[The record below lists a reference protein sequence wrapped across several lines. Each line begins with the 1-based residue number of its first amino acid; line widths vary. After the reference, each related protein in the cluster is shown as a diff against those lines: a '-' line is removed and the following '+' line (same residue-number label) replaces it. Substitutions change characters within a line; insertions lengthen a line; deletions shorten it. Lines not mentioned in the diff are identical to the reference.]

1 MGTPSRVAPTPARR
15 VSAPTPA
22 RRLRALIAGDGGPLV
37 LPGAADAMTARLA
50 ERAGFDA
57 VYVTGAG
64 IANVV
69 LGVPDVGLTTLSE
82 VVTQVEHIADAVE
95 LPLLVDMDTGF
106 GNAIN
111 ARRAVRALER
121 AGAAGIQIEDQ
132 TFPKRCGHFAGK
144 EIVSLSAMLAKLRA
158 VLDARRDADTIVV
171 ARTDA
176 IAIEGFGAAVERA
189 LAFVET
195 GADVV
200 FVEAPRTREELEA
213 LPGRIPAPLLVNM
226 VEGGKTPLLPAAELG
241 AMGYRVVLFAN
252 AAMRVAAR
260 AAGEALTELRR
271 TGDAAPLMGR
281 MLSWEDRQAL
291 VGLPEI
297 EALERRYAE
306 D

>member
-1 MGTPSRVAPTPARR
+1 MSAVSPGARL
-15 VSAPTPA
+15 
-22 RRLRALIAGDGGPLV
+22 RRLLEGPAPLV
-37 LPGAADAMTARLA
+37 LPGAADALAARLV

-69 LGVPDVGLTTLSE
+69 LGVPDVGLVTLSE
-82 VVTQVEHIADAVE
+82 VATQVEHIADAVD

-121 AGAAGIQIEDQ
+121 AGAAGVQIEDQ

-144 EIVSLSAMLAKLRA
+144 EVVGLPAMLSKVRA
-158 VLDARRDADTIVV
+158 VADGRRDPATVIL

-176 IAIEGFGAAVERA
+176 IATDGLEAAIERA
-189 LAFVET
+189 HAFVEA
-195 GADVV
+195 GADAV
-200 FVEAPRTREELEA
+200 FVEAPRTREDLAA
-213 LPGRIPAPLLVNM
+213 LPSRIPAPLVANM
-226 VEGGKTPLLPAAELG
+226 VEGGRTPLCTVAELG
-241 AMGYRVVLFAN
+241 DMGYRAIIFAN
-252 AAMRVAAR
+252 TAMRVAAR
-260 AAGEALTELRR
+260 AAADALEELRR
-271 TGDAAPLMGR
+271 TGDVAPLMDR
-281 MLSWEDRQAL
+281 MLTWEQRQAL

-306 D
+306 P

>member
-1 MGTPSRVAPTPARR
+1 M
-15 VSAPTPA
+15 SAPTPA
-22 RRLRALIAGDGGPLV
+22 RRLRALLAGDGDPLV
-37 LPGAADAMTARLA
+37 LPGAADALTARLA

-69 LGVPDVGLTTLSE
+69 LGAPDVGLTTLSE
-82 VVTQVEHIADAVE
+82 VVRQVEHIADAVE
-95 LPLLVDMDTGF
+95 VPLLVDMDTGF

-111 ARRAVRALER
+111 ARRAVRDLER
-121 AGAAGIQIEDQ
+121 AGAAGIQVEDQ

-144 EIVSLSAMLAKLRA
+144 EIVPLPAMLAKLRA
-158 VLDARRDADTIVV
+158 VLDARRDADTVVV

-176 IAIEGFGAAVERA
+176 IAVDGFEAAIERA

-200 FVEAPRTREELEA
+200 FVEAPRTREELAA
-213 LPGRIPAPLLVNM
+213 LPGRIHAPLLANM
-226 VEGGKTPLLPAAELG
+226 VEGGKTPLATAAELG
-241 AMGYRVVLFAN
+241 AMGYRAVLFAN

-260 AAGEALTELRR
+260 AAGEALAELRR
-271 TGDAAPLMGR
+271 TGDAAPLIDR

>member
-1 MGTPSRVAPTPARR
+1 
-15 VSAPTPA
+15 
-22 RRLRALIAGDGGPLV
+22 V
-37 LPGAADAMTARLA
+37 LPGAADALTARLV
-50 ERAGFDA
+50 EQAGFDA

-82 VVTQVEHIADAVE
+82 VVAQVEHIADAVD

-144 EIVSLSAMLAKLRA
+144 EVIELPAMLSKLRA
-158 VLDARRDADTIVV
+158 VVDGRRDPSTVIV

-176 IAIEGFGAAVERA
+176 IATHGLEAAVERA
-189 LAFVET
+189 LAFVEA
-195 GADVV
+195 GADAV
-200 FVEAPRTREELEA
+200 FVEAPRTREDLAA
-213 LPGRIPAPLLVNM
+213 LPARIPAPLVANM
-226 VEGGKTPLLPAAELG
+226 VEGGRTPLCSAAELG
-241 AMGYRVVLFAN
+241 AMGYRAVIFAN
-252 AAMRVAAR
+252 TAMRVAAR
-260 AAGEALTELRR
+260 AAADALGELRR
-271 TGDAAPLMGR
+271 TGDVAPLMDR
-281 MLSWEDRQAL
+281 MLSWEQRQAL

-306 D
+306 P

>member
-1 MGTPSRVAPTPARR
+1 MGGAREHSR

-111 ARRAVRALER
+111 ARRAVRDLER

-144 EIVSLSAMLAKLRA
+144 EIVSLPAMLAKLRA
-158 VLDARRDADTIVV
+158 VLDARRDPDTLVV

-176 IAIEGFGAAVERA
+176 IAIDGFEAAVERA

-200 FVEAPRTREELEA
+200 FVEAPRTRDELAA
-213 LPGRIPAPLLVNM
+213 LPGLVPAPLLVNM

-241 AMGYRVVLFAN
+241 AMGYHVVLFAN

-260 AAGEALTELRR
+260 AAGEALAELRR
-271 TGDAAPLMGR
+271 TGDAAPLMDR